1 MGKIRNL
8 FLIVMAI
15 LVLLPILCFNWEKDS
30 ISPIDNR
37 KLTEFSLESGDKTSM
52 IESFVKD
59 RIGFR
64 SSSIDLYT
72 ELNDTLFGEMVHPTY
87 MYGTNGYVF
96 FKIGAALA
104 DKEFIDTF
112 CAYLQKVQQ
121 YCTDRDVP
129 FLYCINPSK
138 TTVYNRYLPAGYTY
152 RNDFLENLYES
163 LERYGIHYI
172 SNVELLT
179 DKSMTE
185 QVYNVKYDAGHWN
198 DLGCFY
204 GTNHML
210 GEISKNFPAV
220 KPHTKEDFEI
230 FQKEE
235 TTLPVSHFQIQEQVP
250 FYVNK
255 GEEHVTNCAEAFSSI
270 RLDKNYHAFG
280 VFENRNP
287 GFENLPKVLFFHG
300 SYYNSR
306 VQFYNTSFQESYQVH
321 NYQNFIDFDYY
332 FNLFKPDCVILETAE
347 YATTRSYFDPE
358 RLRERRLNPPY
369 ETVKHI
375 VHAERNMEE
384 LEYTIDTKD
393 AITTVSLELERPYSY
408 GYLLLG
414 EEEFDLQISGTSARC
429 SIRTEKLKNGLEN
442 GGRVALF
449 SNLH

>member
-15 LVLLPILCFNWEKDS
+15 LVSLPNLCFNWEKDS

-37 KLTEFSLESGDKTSM
+37 KLTEFGLESGDKTSM

-64 SSSIDLYT
+64 SGSIDLYT

-87 MYGTNGYVF
+87 MYGKDGYIFAKVV
-96 FKIGAALA
+96 AEVV

-112 CAYLQKVQQ
+112 CSYLQKVQQ

-347 YATTRSYFDPE
+347 YATTCSYFDPE
-358 RLRERRLNPPY
+358 RLQEKQLNPPY
-369 ETVKHI
+369 ETVKHV

-414 EEEFDLQISGTSARC
+414 EEEFDLQISGTLAQY
-429 SIRTEKLKNGLEN
+429 SIRTEKLKDGLEN